1 MDDVSIYL
9 PNALLFYQT
18 CPSEICLLMI
28 SHIEMKSRGLLS
40 PFCVCSINPLE
51 THKKNCLKMK
61 IFSKMSNLSD
71 KRNILVIYLL
81 QTLIKS
87 IK

>member
-28 SHIEMKSRGLLS
+28 SHIEMKSRGPLS

-61 IFSKMSNLSD
+61 IFFKNVQL
-71 KRNILVIYLL
+71 K
-81 QTLIKS
+81 
-87 IK
+87 